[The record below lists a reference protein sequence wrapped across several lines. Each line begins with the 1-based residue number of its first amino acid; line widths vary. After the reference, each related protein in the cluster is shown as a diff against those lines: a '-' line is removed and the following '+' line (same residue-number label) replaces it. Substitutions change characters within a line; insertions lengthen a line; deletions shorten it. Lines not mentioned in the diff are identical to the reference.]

1 MSTEPMS
8 QRLARIK
15 RRQAVEE
22 VIVMADLSVQDLA
35 DALFDALTAGAETQQ
50 ERDSRL
56 DELIHALGGES

>member
-1 MSTEPMS
+1 M
-8 QRLARIK
+8 
-15 RRQAVEE
+15 EE